1 MRKKAIPLLTLP
13 FLLGFAPGKTEACT
27 GISLKAADSS
37 FVIGRTIEWGESVLP
52 SQYVVI
58 PRGTEFVSFTP
69 SGQDGLR
76 YKAKY
81 GLVGISVVQK
91 DFIAD
96 GMNET
101 GLAAGLFYFPAYG
114 QYPEYDKKK
123 NRQTLADLQVV
134 SWILSQFAS
143 IDEVKE
149 AFGNIRV
156 TELQGAS
163 TVHWRIAEPSGR
175 QVVLEIVDGK
185 AHFYENEVGVLTNA
199 PGFEWQ
205 VTNLNNYVNLY
216 PGSAQFKRAGK
227 TTIFPF
233 GAGSG
238 MLGLPGDITPPS
250 RFVRAYFYQ
259 QTAPQLA
266 DGKATAIQIFHIL
279 NNFDIPIGME
289 FQKSDIPDVPSATQW
304 TVVNDLKNK
313 KLYYRTMFNSHIRCI
328 DLKEI
333 DFANT
338 TYTATNLDEIQ
349 AEPIERIKIG
359 TKEEGQGKEAK
370 RILP

>member
-1 MRKKAIPLLTLP
+1 MKKTI
-13 FLLGFAPGKTEACT
+13 FLLGISLILIFSHEEGKACT

-52 SQYVVI
+52 SQYVAI
-58 PRGTEFVSFTP
+58 PRGTEFTSFTP
-69 SGQDGLR
+69 SGQNGLKFKTR
-76 YKAKY
+76 Y
-81 GLVGISVVQK
+81 GIVGISVIQK
-91 DFIAD
+91 EFIAD

-114 QYPEYDKKK
+114 QYPEYNPKK
-123 NRQTLADLQVV
+123 NKQTLADLQVV
-134 SWILSQFAS
+134 CWILSQFSS

-149 AFGNIRV
+149 AFKDIRV
-156 TELQGAS
+156 TRLQGAA

-175 QVVLEIVDGK
+175 QVVLEIVDGE
-185 AHFYENEVGVLTNA
+185 AHFYENEVGILTNA

-216 PGSAQFKRAGK
+216 AGSVQSLRSEKNQL
-227 TTIFPF
+227 IPF

-250 RFVRAYFYQ
+250 RFVRAYFFQ

-266 DGKATAIQIFHIL
+266 SGDATVMQTFHIL
-279 NNFDIPIGME
+279 NNFDIPIGLE
-289 FQKSDIPDVPSATQW
+289 FKKPDIPDVPSATQW
-304 TVVNDLKNK
+304 TVVNDLKSR

-328 DLKEI
+328 DLEEI
-333 DFANT
+333 DFDGIPFIAVD
-338 TYTATNLDEIQ
+338 LDV
-349 AEPIERIKIG
+349 APNEPIEKIEI
-359 TKEEGQGKEAK
+359 TEKTAIRKI
-370 RILP
+370 RP